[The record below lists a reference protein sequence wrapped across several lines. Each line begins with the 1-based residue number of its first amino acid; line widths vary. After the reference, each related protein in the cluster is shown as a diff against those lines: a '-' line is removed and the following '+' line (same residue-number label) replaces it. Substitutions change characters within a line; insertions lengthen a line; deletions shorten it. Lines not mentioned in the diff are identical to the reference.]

1 MILTIFSSNRI
12 KGVPPSQGCGRFSW
26 RLCRPY
32 DLLFVW
38 NDDEIYRL
46 EPVWRVC
53 KRPTGMK
60 NKKNL
65 LFVCSRNQWR
75 SPTAERM
82 FSRSEEFAVRSR
94 GVSASAVRRLARS
107 DVAWADV
114 IFVME
119 ADHKRQLLKL
129 FRSEVEHRPVHVLDI
144 PDEYPFMDPELVDL
158 IDAGVRA
165 VLGTVTLFR
174 RDPA

>member
-1 MILTIFSSNRI
+1 
-12 KGVPPSQGCGRFSW
+12 
-26 RLCRPY
+26 
-32 DLLFVW
+32 
-38 NDDEIYRL
+38 
-46 EPVWRVC
+46 
-53 KRPTGMK
+53 MK
-60 NKKNL
+60 NNKKNL

-82 FSRSEEFAVRSR
+82 FARSEEFAVRSR
-94 GVSASAVRRLARS
+94 GVSASAVRRLTRS

-158 IDAGVRA
+158 IEAGVRA
-165 VLGTVTLFR
+165 ALGAVNEHVALRADLARHDDDEVTRQLNEVYGREPLEPDPVLTKLASR
-174 RDPA
+174 ALPRKSWK